1 MPFHT
6 RDFKELF
13 GLEHPT
19 IQFLLHNDYIET
31 TGPPPKGRGSRRS
44 YSLDAAFRIGLISRL
59 RRLGMEI
66 PASHRLVG
74 TLDAFLK
81 MYKATITPEGMDGPQ
96 YPYRPF
102 DELWTYT
109 NTDFFLEIVDQEWIA
124 IHTSYRDVEEISYA
138 HRYLNLHDLT
148 YDNTRTRKDLLFA
161 DVRLQI
167 NLTSISHE
175 LTHFVQAHSEQFT
188 EFHQ

>member
-19 IQFLLHNDYIET
+19 IQFLLHNNYIET

-44 YSLDAAFRIGLISRL
+44 YGLDAAFRIGLISRL

-74 TLDAFLK
+74 TLDTYLK
-81 MYKATITPEGMDGPQ
+81 TRKPTVTPEGVDGPQ
-96 YPYRPF
+96 YPYSPF
-102 DELWTYT
+102 ETLWTYE
-109 NTDFFLEIVDQEWIA
+109 NTDYFLEIVDQEWIA
-124 IHTSYRDVEEISYA
+124 IHSSYRDLGEIVHA
-138 HRYLNLHDLT
+138 LRYQNLHNRT
-148 YDNTRTRKDLLFA
+148 YENTRSRKDLLFA

-167 NLTSISHE
+167 NLTSISHQI
-175 LTHFVQAHSEQFT
+175 TRFVQSHHEQFP
-188 EFHQ
+188 EFSQ